1 MGKVSEEEEE
11 WMIICYIHMKF
22 LNYPN
27 CRYEIA
33 SATSGAISKHEAVLA
48 TAGVSSKL
56 SASGKW

>member
-1 MGKVSEEEEE
+1 
-11 WMIICYIHMKF
+11 MKF

-33 SATSGAISKHEAVLA
+33 TVTSGAISKHEAVLA

-56 SASGKW
+56 SASGK